1 MKCEYVPECRF
12 VKVFSMIRLQNLS
25 GISLVLL
32 CLFYGA
38 CTNKEIPRIYSLT
51 FEKEAYEIRSGMTS
65 SVPFR
70 SGNKDYV
77 VTSSDTAVVKVSVSV
92 ADSKIGFG
100 TLFLLG
106 NRKGEAI
113 VSVKDNISG
122 ERVDLQITVTDFYL
136 GFEVVE
142 TDSGIFQKND
152 YLFFVKN
159 ESKDFLVFG
168 ETGTTGEL
176 ALRFKGSYE
185 FTIIGDKPFV
195 NIGYEKEGQPVEYT
209 FDMSGSSPEVFS
221 LFGHFFHLSAA
232 KTKDIGIRYYYMQLK
247 ETATNSETVCLLRDQ
262 YALPKE

>member
-1 MKCEYVPECRF
+1 MKCEYVAECRF

-51 FEKEAYEIRSGMTS
+51 FEKEAYEIRSG
-65 SVPFR
+65 
-70 SGNKDYV
+70 

-142 TDSGIFQKND
+142 TDSVIFQEND

-185 FTIIGDKPFV
+185 FTITGDKPFV